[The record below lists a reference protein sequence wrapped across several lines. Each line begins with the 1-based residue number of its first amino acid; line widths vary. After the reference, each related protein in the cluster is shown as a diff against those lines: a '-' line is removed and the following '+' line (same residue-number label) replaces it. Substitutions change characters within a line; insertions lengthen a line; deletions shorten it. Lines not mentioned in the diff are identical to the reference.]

1 MIGTNQK
8 GTEKSILALVSIV
21 ALLLLVGGMF
31 LSLWSAGQMAETVKQ
46 QFNEEQLVIARNIAN
61 LVERELQ
68 VLKREFS
75 LIGKELAPGPV
86 YPERVNPRIQITLNR
101 IVEMGVRSIDLI
113 EVESRKIYTFMPNQR
128 WIARDM
134 PAQYPADALAG
145 ENGNGKNI
153 GLTQP
158 LLKCS
163 RMSLELSSLLEGN
176 PPNILQMNVNLSW
189 FMTPLLREARSGKTG
204 YAWVIDQNGNF
215 LYHPETDFIG
225 KNAFDIRKEKYPSIS
240 FQKINMIQKDKMLM
254 GQAGMGSYV
263 SGWHRGITGKIEK
276 LIAFNP
282 INISGS
288 PKLQWFVAVVAP
300 VSEVA
305 GTVKKGYQNQMLLQ
319 GFILAIVLL
328 AATFLI
334 FIEKRWSGVL
344 EQTVS
349 ERTEELKRSEE
360 KYRSLVESAED
371 FIFTVDEKG
380 VLVTMN
386 SFTADFFGGSKS
398 DFIGKHLSILLSPSI
413 AEKQMNHIAHV
424 YRFGKSIR
432 NEIELSLG
440 PHQFWINANFM
451 PLKNDEKNVNGV
463 LCIARDI
470 TENKNLEKQLVNTE
484 KLASLG
490 TLAAGVAH
498 EINNPLGVIL
508 GFCDLLLQK
517 SDMDSQTYSDLKI
530 IERQGHHCKEIVEN
544 LLSFS
549 RSEKIGL
556 ETVDL
561 NTCLNDLFKVVGH
574 TLEMHRIE
582 LTTEL
587 TVGLP
592 KINADP
598 RQLQQ
603 VFLNVINNAVSAM
616 GHGGVLKIQTGFERN
631 GRKITVRISDNG
643 RGIEPENMDRIFEPF
658 FTTKPEG
665 EGTGLGLF
673 VSYGIVNRLGG
684 TLTCVSQPGA
694 GAGPR
699 NGSQATTFTI
709 TLPV

>member
-1 MIGTNQK
+1 MYIIT
-8 GTEKSILALVSIV
+8 V
-21 ALLLLVGGMF
+21 ALLLVGGGVV
-31 LSLWSAGQMAETVKQ
+31 LSLRSAGQMAETVKR
-46 QFNEEQLVIARNIAN
+46 QFNEEQLVVARNAAN
-61 LVERELQ
+61 LIERELQ
-68 VLKREFS
+68 VLKKEISIVSRE
-75 LIGKELAPGPV
+75 IVPGPFH
-86 YPERVNPRIQITLNR
+86 PEALNKSIQKTLTRVM
-101 IVEMGVRSIDLI
+101 EMGVRHMKIIDTTT
-113 EVESRKIYTFMPNQR
+113 RKIYTYMPKQS
-128 WIARDM
+128 WTVDDISGHTLDK
-134 PAQYPADALAG
+134 YLLI
-145 ENGNGKNI
+145 ENKNI
-153 GLTQP
+153 ETVRITQP
-158 LLKCS
+158 QKKYTQL
-163 RMSLELSSLLEGN
+163 SLELFSYLEDIF
-176 PPNILQMNVNLSW
+176 PKVLIVDLNLSW
-189 FMTPLLREARSGKTG
+189 FLTPLLREARSGKTG
-204 YAWVIDQNGNF
+204 YAWVIDEKGTF

-225 KNAFDIRKEKYPSIS
+225 QSAFEIRQEKNSTIS
-240 FQKINMIQKDKMLM
+240 FAKINFIQKEKMLM
-254 GQAGMGSYV
+254 GQKGSGSYI
-263 SGWHRGITGKIEK
+263 SGWHRGETGRIEK
-276 LIAFNP
+276 LIAFHP
-282 INISGS
+282 ITVADIPSQ
-288 PKLQWFVAVVAP
+288 QWFAAVVAP

-305 GTVKKGYQNQMLLQ
+305 GAVKMGYKTQFLLQ
-319 GFILAIVLL
+319 GLIVAIIVM
-328 AATFLI
+328 AASTLI

-344 EQTVS
+344 ERKVS

-380 VLVTMN
+380 FFVTMN
-386 SFTADFFGGSKS
+386 SFTADFFGGSKG
-398 DFIGKHLSILLSPSI
+398 DFIGKHLSTIFSPST
-413 AEKQMNHIAHV
+413 AEKQMSHINHV
-424 YRFGKSIR
+424 YCFGKSMR
-432 NEIELSLG
+432 SEIELSMG
-440 PHQFWINANFM
+440 PHQFWMSANFM
-451 PLKNDEKNVNGV
+451 PLKDDEKCVNGV

-517 SDMDSQTYSDLKI
+517 SDTYSQTYDDLKI

-549 RSEKIGL
+549 RSDKSGL

-561 NTCLNDLFKVVGH
+561 NTCLDDLFKVVGH
-574 TLEMHRIE
+574 TLEMHQIE

-587 TVGLP
+587 AAGLP
-592 KINADP
+592 KIKADP

-616 GHGGVLKIQTGFERN
+616 GHGGVLKIQSGFDRAEH
-631 GRKITVRISDNG
+631 KVTVRISDTG

-684 TLTCVSQPGA
+684 TLTCVSRPA
-694 GAGPR
+694 GGVEQGDG
-699 NGSQATTFTI
+699 NQGTTFTV
-709 TLPV
+709 TLPVYPL